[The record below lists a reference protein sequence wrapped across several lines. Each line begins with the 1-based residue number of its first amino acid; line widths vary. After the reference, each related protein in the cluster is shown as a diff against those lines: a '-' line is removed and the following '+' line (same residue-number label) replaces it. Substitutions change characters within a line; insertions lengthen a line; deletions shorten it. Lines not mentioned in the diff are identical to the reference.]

1 MNKVKKWFIDN
12 HMWDRTPKRQLPN
25 DIKENIIENG
35 LIHYTDKNNLNR
47 IMSGGLQ
54 PNPKK
59 SMRKC
64 ERNMVWLYEYKED
77 KEYLLGK
84 LHEINRGNRR
94 NYNAAIIFLFFFET
108 QLDNMKIK
116 KNYDNVVAHLGIL
129 KTGYMKRVD
138 DLDKYFNEM

>member
-47 IMSGGLQ
+47 IMSDGLQ

-64 ERNMVWLYEYKED
+64 EQNMVWLYEYKAD
-77 KEYLLGK
+77 KEYLLDK
-84 LHEINRGNRR
+84 LNKIRRGNRK
-94 NYNAAIIFLFFFET
+94 NYNAAIIFSNFTET
-108 QLDNMKIK
+108 QLDNMKTK
-116 KNYDNVVAHLGIL
+116 KNYDYVVAYLGTL
-129 KTGYMKRVD
+129 KTECMKSID
-138 DLDKYFNEM
+138 DLDKYFDKM